1 MPFRVSITEHAEHDL
16 EDIAGYIAEHDSPAK
31 AMYVLDKLEQIIAD
45 LSELPNRGA
54 HPPEL
59 LELGIRSFRQI
70 FFKPYRVIY
79 GVAGDLVHVYLV
91 ADGRRDMKTLLERRL
106 LS

>member
-1 MPFRVSITEHAEHDL
+1 MPFRVTITEHAERDL
-16 EDIAGYIAEHDSPAK
+16 EDIVEYIAAHDSPAK
-31 AMYVLDKLEQIIAD
+31 AMHVLDKLEQTIAG

-54 HPPEL
+54 HPREL

-70 FFKPYRVIY
+70 FFKRYRVIY
-79 GVAGDLVHVYLV
+79 GVVGDLVHVYLV
-91 ADGRRDMKTLLERRL
+91 ADGRRDMKALLERRL